1 MPMIIFPREFDASKL
16 SIGEMQVNNIRKSA
30 MVSYTEN
37 GVPSALRVQLSP
49 MRCPFGYSQPRN
61 ETTGVSLNENKMTI
75 NLSVE
80 NRSVMQ
86 MFNQMN
92 DVLVKEGTKNS
103 VKFFGKK
110 HSEGFIR
117 EFLKPNIKEPM
128 MKDEEGQSTGEVNPK
143 YPAMLSLNMY
153 KNDGK
158 LNVDAVDKDDNPI
171 DINDLDLKGATITPI
186 IQCTGV
192 WIGNNMFGFTWK
204 ILKLRVILGKSGS
217 TTISFRNDIDQ
228 IAMDNTDDNEDP
240 EVESSNGVGKI
251 PRERIDLPDSDED
264 N

>member
-1 MPMIIFPREFDASKL
+1 MPSIIFPTEFDESKL
-16 SIGEMQVNNIRKSA
+16 SIGEMQVNNIRKNA
-30 MVSYTEN
+30 MVSYTNE
-37 GVPSALRVQLSP
+37 GQPSALRVQLYQ
-49 MRCPFGYSQPRN
+49 MRCPFGTSQPKN
-61 ETTGVSLNENKMTI
+61 EQTGLSLNENKITL

-80 NRSVMQ
+80 NASIVE
-86 MFNQMN
+86 MFNKMN

-103 VKFFGKK
+103 VKYFGKK

-128 MKDEEGQSTGEVNPK
+128 LKDEEGRSTGEVNPK

-158 LNVDAVDKDDNPI
+158 LNVDAVDSDDNPI
-171 DINDLDLKGATITPI
+171 DINDKDLKGALITPI

-204 ILKLRVILGKSGS
+204 ILKLRVILAKNGAN
-217 TTISFRNDIDQ
+217 TISFR
-228 IAMDNTDDNEDP
+228 DDTSEIVGNNVIP
-240 EVESSNGVGKI
+240 SSGINK
-251 PRERIDLPDSDED
+251 LSDSDED
-264 N
+264 DA